1 MKNTTNAQNVQVADA
16 RLSTGSA
23 DDWRLGTRPP
33 IVDDLVDQGDPS
45 DQGDQG
51 DQTELKGEA
60 LDAALEAAGLPKTG
74 SADEKRARLAEAD
87 TRAGG
92 DDSTS

>member
-1 MKNTTNAQNVQVADA
+1 MKNTTNAQNVRVADA
-16 RLSTGSA
+16 RLSTGAA
-23 DDWRLGTRPP
+23 DDWRLGIRPP
-33 IVDDLVDQGDPS
+33 IVDDLVDPS
-45 DQGDQG
+45 
-51 DQTELKGEA
+51 ELKGEA

-74 SADEKRARLAEAD
+74 TADEKRVRLAEAD

>member
-16 RLSTGSA
+16 RLSTGAA
-23 DDWRLGTRPP
+23 DDWRLGIRPP
-33 IVDDLVDQGDPS
+33 VVDEQGAGDPP
-45 DQGDQG
+45 
-51 DQTELKGEA
+51 ELTGEA

-74 SADEKRARLAEAD
+74 TTNEKRARLAEAD
-87 TRAGG
+87 TRAGE